1 MPSPPSSSS
10 ADGENGSR
18 EPQTSGD
25 ETTSPDQGETGQPGA
40 PGDSASSE
48 DLINAGEALL
58 EAASDLT
65 RGAQGADD
73 PLLPEPMSDA
83 SGGEPEDALIPE
95 SEPTQPADEET
106 FFETDPASTRSA
118 ATETETEVDPSDS
131 SSAAG
136 AEATAAAEDALNQGG
151 GMGDWYEDEPLTAGQ
166 QAALEAA
173 ADAVAAAG
181 EASLGQVRDE

>member
-1 MPSPPSSSS
+1 MIQLQVKISSMP
-10 ADGENGSR
+10 AKLCSR
-18 EPQTSGD
+18 PRAILRVARKG
-25 ETTSPDQGETGQPGA
+25 
-40 PGDSASSE
+40 
-48 DLINAGEALL
+48 
-58 EAASDLT
+58 LT
-65 RGAQGADD
+65 I

-151 GMGDWYEDEPLTAGQ
+151 EMGDSYEDEPLTAGQ

-181 EASLGQVRDE
+181 EALLRAAEEMSDSEQGFGFNRKWRTARFGVNE